1 MAKKHM
7 VKCSTSPT
15 IKEMQIKTQLRFHL
29 TPVSKA
35 ITKNIKKM
43 LVRMQGKK
51 EPSYAVGENVN

>member
-1 MAKKHM
+1 
-7 VKCSTSPT
+7 
-15 IKEMQIKTQLRFHL
+15 MQIKTQLRFHL